1 MKWMKAV
8 LWGALLSAAGSVS
21 GSDAVREAPQ
31 DYATGVMLDT
41 TGSSPWY
48 RVSLPQAVYQST
60 AWQDLR
66 DVRVFN
72 HQGDAV
78 PFALEVQKT
87 QPATPQTEA
96 LRLFPL
102 AVSPVAPREPDRRD
116 SAAFILRSQTGVE
129 IRLESDEVNT
139 IGQSYL
145 LTLPEARQE
154 PFSLAQLRLN
164 WNTPAGNWQ
173 GKASVYASQDLRDW
187 RPVQEGA
194 PLMDLV
200 RDNDRLKMDTINA
213 SLTLSA
219 QWNRYLLV
227 ILDSQSPALALNSV
241 TAIADSSE
249 PAAERIV
256 VAARPDRVGDDQV
269 IWRWTQAQPLT
280 SLRIALENEGVLP
293 VELSW
298 RSGEKAPWQP
308 LTKTVLYQWDGKRSP
323 DLRLSGQQVEAVR
336 MMTINA
342 RLPETL
348 PELSGARDSYQ
359 LVFNTQGKGPYMLAW
374 GNRAAQKADIGL
386 DMLIPASLRN
396 ADDLNDL
403 PWAGAQ
409 ESVMLGGKAR
419 LTATSAAEQQ
429 SRWKTLLVWGTL
441 ILGVAALAL
450 MAWRIWRE
458 VKKDPAA

>member
-1 MKWMKAV
+1 
-8 LWGALLSAAGSVS
+8 
-21 GSDAVREAPQ
+21 
-31 DYATGVMLDT
+31 
-41 TGSSPWY
+41 
-48 RVSLPQAVYQST
+48 
-60 AWQDLR
+60 
-66 DVRVFN
+66 
-72 HQGDAV
+72 
-78 PFALEVQKT
+78 
-87 QPATPQTEA
+87 
-96 LRLFPL
+96 
-102 AVSPVAPREPDRRD
+102 
-116 SAAFILRSQTGVE
+116 
-129 IRLESDEVNT
+129 
-139 IGQSYL
+139 
-145 LTLPEARQE
+145 
-154 PFSLAQLRLN
+154 
-164 WNTPAGNWQ
+164 
-173 GKASVYASQDLRDW
+173 
-187 RPVQEGA
+187 
-194 PLMDLV
+194 
-200 RDNDRLKMDTINA
+200 
-213 SLTLSA
+213 
-219 QWNRYLLV
+219 
-227 ILDSQSPALALNSV
+227 V

-256 VAARPDRVGDDQV
+256 LAARPDKVGDDQV

-396 ADDLNDL
+396 ADYLNDL